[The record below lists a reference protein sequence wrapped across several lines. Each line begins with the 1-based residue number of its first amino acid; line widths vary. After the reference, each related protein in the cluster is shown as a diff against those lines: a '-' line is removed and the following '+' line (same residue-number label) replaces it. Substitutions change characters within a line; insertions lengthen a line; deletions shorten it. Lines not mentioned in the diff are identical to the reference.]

1 MFVINNTT
9 VPIFHRRHERFEA
22 ELSSDQASLSLLH
35 MVNLVSKSNRE
46 ASVTHNDGILSA
58 LRSQYQATAYRIIED
73 AGNVLCTA

>member
-46 ASVTHNDGILSA
+46 ASVTHDGGILST
-58 LRSQYQATAYRIIED
+58 LRSQYQATVHRTMESS
-73 AGNVLCTA
+73 GNVLCNA